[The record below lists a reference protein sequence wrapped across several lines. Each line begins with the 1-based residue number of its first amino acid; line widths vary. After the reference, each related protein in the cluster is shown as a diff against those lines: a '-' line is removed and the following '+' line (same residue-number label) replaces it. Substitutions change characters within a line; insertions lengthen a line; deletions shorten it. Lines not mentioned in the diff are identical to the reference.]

1 MNIFN
6 KSFYKIYILKIALF
20 TNPDVIENNDNI
32 FSVIK
37 SLIKNKIEFE
47 IDINSKISKS
57 ALRSANIN
65 YNIKNF
71 VELND
76 SYDFAISVG
85 GDGTIL
91 NSAEKIGELSI
102 PIIGLNTGRLGFLA
116 NSSLK
121 NIEMVI
127 NRLKNNDF
135 NISNRSMIEVLFNGK
150 KKYALNEITVS
161 RKNTTSLITIEAKLN
176 NQYLNTYWADGLIVS
191 TPTGSTGYSLSCGGP
206 IIIPESKNFVLT
218 PIAPHNLNARP
229 LVISDDKKV
238 DISVNGRENEYL
250 ISIDSNIYSVPINLN
265 IIVQKALRF
274 LKMVE
279 FDEDSYLKVLREKLL
294 WGKDKRTKQ

>member
-1 MNIFN
+1 
-6 KSFYKIYILKIALF
+6 LKIALF
-20 TNPDVIENNDNI
+20 TNLDVIENNDNI

-37 SLIKNKIEFE
+37 SLLKNKIEFE

-57 ALRSANIN
+57 ALQSANIEED
-65 YNIKNF
+65 NIKNF

-91 NSAEKIGELSI
+91 NSVEKIGELSI

-121 NIEMVI
+121 NIEKVI
-127 NRLKNNDF
+127 NKLKNNDF
-135 NISNRSMIEVLFNGK
+135 NISKRSIIEVLFNGE

-238 DISVNGRENEYL
+238 EISVNGRENEYL
-250 ISIDSNIYSVPINLN
+250 ISVDSNIYSVPIDLT
-265 IIVQKALRF
+265 IIVQKASRF

-279 FDEDSYLKVLREKLL
+279 FNEDSYLKVLREKLL

>member
-1 MNIFN
+1 
-6 KSFYKIYILKIALF
+6 LKIALF
-20 TNPDVIENNDNI
+20 TNLDVIENNDNI

-57 ALRSANIN
+57 ALQSANIEED
-65 YNIKNF
+65 NIKNF

-91 NSAEKIGELSI
+91 NSVEKIGELSI

-121 NIEMVI
+121 NIEKVI
-127 NRLKNNDF
+127 NKLKNNDF
-135 NISNRSMIEVLFNGK
+135 NISKRSIIEVLFNGE

-206 IIIPESKNFVLT
+206 IIIPESRNFVLT

-250 ISIDSNIYSVPINLN
+250 ISVDSNIYSVPIDLT
-265 IIVQKALRF
+265 IIVQKASRF

-279 FDEDSYLKVLREKLL
+279 FNEDSYLKVLREKLL

>member
-1 MNIFN
+1 M
-6 KSFYKIYILKIALF
+6 KIALF
-20 TNPDVIENNDNI
+20 TNLDIIENNDNI

-57 ALRSANIN
+57 ALQSANIEED
-65 YNIKNF
+65 NIKNF

-91 NSAEKIGELSI
+91 NSVEKIGELSI

-121 NIEMVI
+121 NIEIVI
-127 NRLKNNDF
+127 NKLKNNDF
-135 NISNRSMIEVLFNGK
+135 NISKRSIIEVLFNGE

-229 LVISDDKKV
+229 LVISDDQKV
-238 DISVNGRENEYL
+238 EISVNGRENEYL
-250 ISIDSNIYSVPINLN
+250 ISVDSNIYSVPIDLT
-265 IIVQKALRF
+265 IIVQKASRF

-279 FDEDSYLKVLREKLL
+279 FNEDSYLKVLREKLL

>member
-1 MNIFN
+1 M
-6 KSFYKIYILKIALF
+6 KIALF
-20 TNPDVIENNDNI
+20 TNLDVIENNDNI

-37 SLIKNKIEFE
+37 SLLKNKIEFE

-57 ALRSANIN
+57 ALQSANIEED
-65 YNIKNF
+65 NIKNF

-91 NSAEKIGELSI
+91 NSVEKIGELSI

-121 NIEMVI
+121 NIEKVI
-127 NRLKNNDF
+127 NKLKNNDF
-135 NISNRSMIEVLFNGK
+135 NISKRSIIEVLFNGE

-238 DISVNGRENEYL
+238 EISVNGRENEYL
-250 ISIDSNIYSVPINLN
+250 ISVDSNIYSVPIDLT
-265 IIVQKALRF
+265 IIVQKASRF

-279 FDEDSYLKVLREKLL
+279 FNEDSYLKVLREKLL